1 MSKRVLIL
9 ANHRPNRSPGQRFR
23 FEQYVPYLRACGFEC
38 DVSPLISTERQ
49 DRVLYGRGHHLGK
62 ALLFLNGVRRRTADW
77 CRRDR
82 YDIVFVYR
90 EALMTGHTLFERL
103 FRRTDARMIF
113 DFDDAIW
120 LPTVS
125 SGNRTL
131 AWLKNPAK
139 TDELLHMAD
148 MIFAGNRYLAEYAS
162 QFSDCVRIVP
172 TTVDTDVFR
181 PEARRP
187 CGDGVVEI
195 GWTGSPTTIEHFV
208 YLVPTLVRLRE
219 KYGDRVRFK
228 VIGDEAFRD
237 DRLGLRGI
245 PWRRET
251 ELDDLSTMDI
261 GIMPLPDS
269 PWTRGKCGFKG
280 LTYMSLG
287 IPAVMSP
294 VGVNTEIVDDGMNGF
309 LADSNDEWIDT
320 LSRLI
325 EQPELRAAVGIRGRA
340 TVVARYSVASQKD
353 RYVQLFREV
362 LDRHSRTT
370 A

>member
-1 MSKRVLIL
+1 
-9 ANHRPNRSPGQRFR
+9 
-23 FEQYVPYLRACGFEC
+23 
-38 DVSPLISTERQ
+38 
-49 DRVLYGRGHHLGK
+49 
-62 ALLFLNGVRRRTADW
+62 
-77 CRRDR
+77 
-82 YDIVFVYR
+82 
-90 EALMTGHTLFERL
+90 
-103 FRRTDARMIF
+103 MIF

-139 TDELLHMAD
+139 TDELLRMAD
-148 MIFAGNRYLAEYAS
+148 MVFAGNRYLADYAS

-181 PEARRP
+181 PEARIPRR
-187 CGDGVVEI
+187 DGVVEI
-195 GWTGSPTTIEHFV
+195 GWTGSRTTIDHFV
-208 YLVPTLVRLRE
+208 YLVPTLVRIRE

-228 VIGDEAFRD
+228 VIGDEVFRD

-287 IPAVMSP
+287 IPAVLSP
-294 VGVNTEIVDDGMNGF
+294 VGVNTEIVDDGINGF
-309 LADSNDEWIDT
+309 LADSEDQWVDR

-325 EQPELRAAVGIRGRA
+325 EQPELRTAVGTRGRA

-353 RYVQLFREV
+353 RYVQYFREV
-362 LDRHSRTT
+362 LEGHARSTS
-370 A
+370 